1 MEKKPNNKVIVIL
14 LVLFIIAII
23 FFLSRGGDKSS
34 TTQPNLQ
41 TPTASNNSASTDALG
56 MMATVFEGN
65 YSRAEIKEKIDSALN
80 LYKTDI
86 TEENY
91 SRAGSSL
98 VELRKTN
105 GAEEMKIL
113 NCMIKGYTPNVNIT
127 FPQMAA
133 LCVTELATK

>member
-1 MEKKPNNKVIVIL
+1 MDKKTNNKVVII

-23 FFLSRGGDKSS
+23 FFLSRNVDNSS
-34 TTQPNLQ
+34 TTQPEQQ
-41 TPTASNNSASTDALG
+41 TPTVSNNSTQTDALS

-65 YSRAEIKEKIDSALN
+65 YNRAEIKEKIDSALS
-80 LYKTDI
+80 LYKTEI

-105 GAEEMKIL
+105 GVEEMKIL
-113 NCMIKGYTPNVNIT
+113 NCMITGYTPNVNIT

>member
-1 MEKKPNNKVIVIL
+1 MEKKTNNKVVII

-23 FFLSRGGDKSS
+23 FFLSRNSDNSS
-34 TTQPNLQ
+34 TAQPEQQ
-41 TPTASNNSASTDALG
+41 TPTASNNSTPTDALS
-56 MMATVFEGN
+56 MMTTVFEGN
-65 YSRAEIKEKIDSALN
+65 YSRAEIKEKIDSALS
-80 LYKTDI
+80 LYKTEI

-105 GAEEMKIL
+105 GVEEMKIL
-113 NCMIKGYTPNVNIT
+113 NCMITGYTPNVSIT